1 MNAALPLPND
11 SAEGLL
17 LLLLIAI
24 ATLLGAIV
32 YQLLTLRH
40 ERRAQR
46 AELTEQLG
54 RVQVGLQKINSSI
67 AVQTN
72 GLKERLGVLGPAIEQ
87 AEHLLREA
95 TTFTTEFKAVR
106 TDLQRIDDRLA
117 TVGEAVTNAAAP
129 PAGPPVEEHLAPLVQ
144 QVSTL
149 QRALAEA
156 AQSQQTVVGE
166 LRTSL
171 QAVAGGQERT
181 ATELH
186 NLAAGQGHHTR
197 ELRGAIERD
206 LRQVETR
213 MRELTE
219 KFLSESAQ
227 LRSRMDQ
234 DTRARLATP
243 ARQTTTSPPP
253 AAPAGLDED
262 TRKEFRKLA
271 ERIDGLQH
279 RLEDIIR
286 L

>member
-181 ATELH
+181 ATELR

-206 LRQVETR
+206 LRQVQTR